1 MKKAMLN
8 LQDRQAWQK
17 FRHILTSFVSDYID
31 LVAPEQTEAR
41 LEQEMLSLS
50 FTLITVNPERDR
62 ANQFTQDLEAFL
74 HRLKLAGVNR
84 ANLEFFAPDE
94 QAPSLQGSFELP
106 YIEPIAVADP
116 INSAAIVKSSAQN
129 SAQAQE
135 AIVPRNGVRR
145 AGRVNRRA
153 GRGGSLVRRVGGW
166 LSSPALWQ
174 NVGTTS
180 KLAVR
185 DPKRLLVNTKDAAI
199 ARFTQTINWIDTF
212 AWEDWFAAQQQWQ
225 RRRHRRNLAKALF
238 EDFVILGVLVM
249 ALVWMHGQ
257 LSGPTMNLALLA
269 PQHYD
274 SKLDSPDYRCG
285 NPGVNKKNYVCLD
298 RGMSYRQVTSILGDE
313 GKPVGLDHKFGECQ
327 KPTMGACGV
336 IISWDDGRKNLN
348 ATFNNDRLVAKAWR
362 DMS

>member
-41 LEQEMLSLS
+41 LDQETLSLS
-50 FTLITVNPERDR
+50 FTLITVNPDRDR

-94 QAPSLQGSFELP
+94 QTPSLQGSFELP
-106 YIEPIAVADP
+106 YIEPVAVKP
-116 INSAAIVKSSAQN
+116 TAAIVKRTNQD
-129 SAQAQE
+129 QE
-135 AIVPRNGVRR
+135 AIAPRDGVRR
-145 AGRVNRRA
+145 SGRVNRRA
-153 GRGGSLVRRVGGW
+153 GRGGSLVQRVGGW
-166 LSSPALWQ
+166 LTSPALWQ
-174 NVGTTS
+174 NVSTTG

-199 ARFTQTINWIDTF
+199 AKFTQTVDWIDTF
-212 AWEDWFAAQQQWQ
+212 AWEDWFAAQKQWQ
-225 RRRHRRNLAKALF
+225 SRRHRRNLAKALF
-238 EDFVILGVLVM
+238 EDFIVLAVLAM
-249 ALVWMHGQ
+249 ALVWVGGK

-274 SKLDSPDYRCG
+274 SSLDSPDYRCG
-285 NPGVNKKNYVCLD
+285 RPGVNKKNYVCLD

-313 GKPVGLDHKFGECQ
+313 GKPVGIDHKFGACED
-327 KPTMGACGV
+327 PNMRACGV
-336 IISWDDGRKNLN
+336 VISWHEGDKNLN